1 MKILIVMDPGIMIP
15 VKGYGGIER
24 MIEMLAKKYLV
35 LGHEVHLLVTTGS
48 TVKGCTVHDFGRE
61 GFPPDK
67 WDARKAIPA
76 AWQFLWKHRNQFD
89 LVHNFGRLI
98 YLLPILNHP
107 IKKIMSYQREITRR
121 NVQLMAGLP
130 NKNMFF
136 TGCSKDL
143 VNRVKLNGKWQAIYN
158 GCDFATYH
166 LREQLTTDAPLV
178 FLGRIEK
185 IKGCHTAI
193 RVAKATGNNLIIAG
207 NISTLPEEKA
217 YYETAIAPN
226 IDGQQIRYI
235 GQVNDVQK
243 NELLGSAKALLF
255 PIEWAEP
262 FGIVMV
268 EAMACGT
275 PVIAFNRGSVNEV
288 IDEGVTGFK
297 IDTENEM
304 MEAVKIVNSL
314 SRARCRQRAAER
326 FDAVVIA
333 KQYLDF
339 VSSETKP
346 LEQCVTVINN

>member
-1 MKILIVMDPGIMIP
+1 
-15 VKGYGGIER
+15 
-24 MIEMLAKKYLV
+24 MIEMLAKKYLA
-35 LGHEVHLLVTTGS
+35 LGHEVHLLVTSGS
-48 TVKGCTVHDFGRE
+48 TVEGCTVHDFGNE

-67 WDARKAIPA
+67 WDARKAIPT
-76 AWQFLWKHRNQFD
+76 AWQFLWKHRNKFD

-107 IKKIMSYQREITRR
+107 IKKIMSYQREITAR
-121 NVQLMAGLP
+121 NVKLMDGLP
-130 NKNMFF
+130 NRQLFF

-143 VNRVKLNGKWQAIYN
+143 ISRGNLAGNWQAIYN
-158 GCDFATYH
+158 GCDFGTYH
-166 LREQLTTDAPLV
+166 LREQITTAAPLV

-193 RVAKATGNNLIIAG
+193 RVARATGNNLIIAG

-217 YYETAIAPN
+217 YYETAIAPY

-275 PVIAFNRGSVNEV
+275 PVIAFNRGSVTEV
-288 IDEGVTGFK
+288 IDEAVIGFK
-297 IDTENEM
+297 VDTENEM
-304 MEAVKIVNSL
+304 IDAVKIVSNL
-314 SRARCRQRAAER
+314 SRAQCRQKAMER

-339 VSSETKP
+339 VSSESRP

>member
-1 MKILIVMDPGIMIP
+1 MDPGIMIP

-24 MIEMLAKKYLV
+24 MIEMLAKKYLA
-35 LGHEVHLLVTTGS
+35 LGNEVHLLVTTGS
-48 TVKGCTVHDFGRE
+48 KVEGCIVHDFGKE
-61 GFPPDK
+61 GFPPNK
-67 WDARKAIPA
+67 WDARKAILVT
-76 AWQFLWKHRNQFD
+76 WLFLWKHRNQFD

-98 YLLPILNHP
+98 YLLPVLNHP
-107 IKKIMSYQREITRR
+107 VKKVMSYQREITQR
-121 NVQLMAGLP
+121 NVTFIAGLP
-130 NKNMFF
+130 NKNIFF
-136 TGCSKDL
+136 TGCSNDL
-143 VNRVKLNGKWQAIYN
+143 VNRVKLNGKWKAIYN

-166 LREQLTTDAPLV
+166 LREQITTDAPLV

-193 RVAKATGNNLIIAG
+193 RVAKATGNNLLIAG
-207 NISTLPEEKA
+207 NISALPEEKR
-217 YYETAIAPN
+217 YYETAIAPY
-226 IDGQQIRYI
+226 IDGQQISYI
-235 GQVNDVQK
+235 GQVNDIQK

-304 MEAVKIVNSL
+304 MEAVKMVNSL

-326 FDAVVIA
+326 FDAGVIA

-339 VSSETKP
+339 VNRESKP